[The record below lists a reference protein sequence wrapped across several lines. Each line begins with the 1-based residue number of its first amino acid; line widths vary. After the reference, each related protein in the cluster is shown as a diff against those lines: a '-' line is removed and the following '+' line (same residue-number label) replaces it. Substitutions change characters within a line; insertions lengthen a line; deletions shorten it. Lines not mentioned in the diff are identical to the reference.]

1 MNGSLFKR
9 CGCRHDQATPD
20 GGTTSVRIGQSC
32 PKLKTASGAWN
43 SKHGTW
49 AFQLAIPVPTGA
61 ERVHLRRS
69 GYRTLTAAQS
79 ALNRVVELL
88 ALADDADE
96 PDLCRVQIAELIRPT
111 LKNGRALPDPE
122 EIRTKVKLG
131 QAIDSHLTVAAFLRE
146 WIGGKKDIKTTTRRE
161 YRRQIEQ
168 YLIPLLGG
176 HRLDRLRPAHVQAAF
191 DEIARR
197 SALAA
202 EQNAQRKAVLAETKA
217 AWREHRSKDARAA
230 RALLA
235 TLPGLQSTPSPAALQ
250 RIRACLRSALT
261 DAQKQMLVTLNVA
274 KLVNLDPARRPKA
287 RVWTDARVK
296 LWRETGQQP
305 SPVMVWS
312 TEQTKAFL
320 THARPHPLYPLYLLV
335 FHCGLRRGEAV
346 ALRWADIDFTTGRIE
361 IQQQIIQD
369 GWDVITEP
377 TTKSDAGD
385 RAVIATKPLLRA
397 LAKLK
402 LRQDAHAE
410 TRKAAGEPWANCG
423 LVFVG
428 DDGAPLHPQTAT
440 DEFRRLIISADLPP
454 IRLHDGRH
462 GAATQALAAGVEMK
476 VVSELLGHS
485 STAITA
491 DTYSSVLDE
500 LKRDAADK
508 IAHRLALEDDDE
520 DDTPITLARAA

>member
-9 CGCRHDQATPD
+9 CTCTHDDTIPES
-20 GGTTSVRIGQSC
+20 GTTTRTRVGQSC
-32 PKLKTASGAWN
+32 PKLHTRTGAWN
-43 SKHGTW
+43 PKHGTW
-49 AFQLAIPVPTGA
+49 AFQLAVPTPAGA
-61 ERVHLRRS
+61 DRVHLRRS
-69 GYRTLTAAQS
+69 GYPTLDKAQGV
-79 ALNRVVELL
+79 LNKVGELL

-96 PDLCRVQIAELIRPT
+96 PDLCRVQIADLIRPA
-111 LKNGRALPDPE
+111 LKTGRALPDPE
-122 EIRTKVKLG
+122 EIRQKVKLG
-131 QAIDSHLTVAAFLRE
+131 QTINSHLTVAQFLRE
-146 WIGGKKDIKTTTRRE
+146 WIDGKKDIKTTTRRE

-168 YLIPLLGG
+168 YLIPLLGH

-202 EQNAQRKAVLAETKA
+202 EQNAQRKAVIAETKA
-217 AWREHRSKDARAA
+217 AWREHRSKDARDA
-230 RALLA
+230 RALLK
-235 TLPGLQSTPSPAALQ
+235 TLPGFQATPSPAASQ

-287 RVWTDARVK
+287 RVWTAARVK
-296 LWRETGQQP
+296 VWRETGQLP

-346 ALRWADIDFTTGRIE
+346 ALRWADIDFATGRIE
-361 IQQQIIQD
+361 ISQQIIQD

-377 TTKSDAGD
+377 TTKSEAGD
-385 RAVIATKPLLRA
+385 RAVIATRPLLRA

-402 LRQDAHAE
+402 LRQDTHAE
-410 TRKAAGEPWANCG
+410 ARKAEGLPWANSG

-428 DDGAPLHPQTAT
+428 EDGAPIHPQSAT
-440 DEFRRLIISADLPP
+440 DQFKNLTLTADLPP

-500 LKRDAADK
+500 LKRDATDK
-508 IAHRLALEDDDE
+508 IAARLALEDDDE
-520 DDTPITLARAA
+520 DDTAIALAA

>member
-9 CGCRHDQATPD
+9 CGCRHDQTTPGDGATPAR
-20 GGTTSVRIGQSC
+20 VGQSC

-49 AFQLAIPVPTGA
+49 AFQLAVPVPAGA

-69 GYRTLTAAQS
+69 GYPTLTAAQT
-79 ALNRVVELL
+79 ALHKVVELL

-96 PDLCRVQIAELIRPT
+96 PDLCRLQIAELIRPA
-111 LKNGRALPDPE
+111 LKTGRRLPDAQ
-122 EIRTKVKLG
+122 EIRTKVRLG
-131 QAIDSHLTVAAFLRE
+131 QAIDSHLTVAAFLHT
-146 WIGGKKDIKTTTRRE
+146 WIDGKKDIKTTTRRE

-168 YLIPLLGG
+168 YLIPLLGA
-176 HRLDRLRPAHVQAAF
+176 HRLDRLRPQQVQAAF
-191 DEIARR
+191 DTIAAR
-197 SALAA
+197 STLAA

-217 AWREHRSKDARAA
+217 AWREHRSQDARNA

-235 TLPGLQSTPSPAALQ
+235 TLPGYQTAPSAAAIQ

-287 RVWTDARVK
+287 RVWTENRIKA
-296 LWRETGQQP
+296 WRETGALP

-320 THARPHPLYPLYLLV
+320 AHARPHPLYPLYLLI

-377 TTKSDAGD
+377 TTKSEAGD

-402 LRQDAHAE
+402 LHQDTHAE
-410 TRKAAGEPWANCG
+410 ARKANGLPWANSG
-423 LVFVG
+423 LVFASE
-428 DDGAPLHPQTAT
+428 DGAPLHPQTAT
-440 DEFRRLIISADLPP
+440 DEFKRLSISAGLPP

-520 DDTPITLARAA
+520 DDTAIITLAA

>member
-1 MNGSLFKR
+1 M
-9 CGCRHDQATPD
+9 Q
-20 GGTTSVRIGQSC
+20 IGQSC
-32 PKLKTASGAWN
+32 PKLKTATGAWN
-43 SKHGTW
+43 PKHGTW
-49 AFQLAIPVPTGA
+49 AFQLAVPVPAGA

-69 GYRTLTAAQS
+69 GYRTLTQAQNT
-79 ALNRVVELL
+79 LNRIVELL

-96 PDLCRVQIAELIRPT
+96 PDLCRIQIAELIRPA
-111 LKNGRALPDPE
+111 LKNGRALPDAE
-122 EIRTKVKLG
+122 EVRRKVKLG
-131 QAIDSHLTVAAFLRE
+131 QAIDSHLTVEQFLRE
-146 WIGGKKDIKTTTRRE
+146 WIAGKKDIKTTTRRE

-168 YLIPLLGG
+168 YLIPLLGH
-176 HRLDRLRPAHVQAAF
+176 HRLDRLRPQHVQAAF
-191 DEIARR
+191 DEIAGR

-202 EQNAQRKAVLAETKA
+202 EQNAQRKAVIAETKA
-217 AWREHRSKDARAA
+217 AWREHRSQDARTA

-235 TLPGLQSTPSPAALQ
+235 TLSGFQPTPSPAALQ

-287 RVWTDARVK
+287 RVWTEARIKV
-296 LWRETGQQP
+296 WRETGQLP
-305 SPVMVWS
+305 SPVMVWN

-320 THARPHPLYPLYLLV
+320 AHARPHPLYPLYLLV

-346 ALRWADIDFTTGRIE
+346 ALRWVDIDFATGRIE

-402 LRQDAHAE
+402 LRQDTHAE
-410 TRKAAGEPWANCG
+410 GRKANRLPWANSG
-423 LVFVG
+423 LVFAQ
-428 DDGAPLHPQTAT
+428 DDGTPIHPQTAT
-440 DEFRRLIISADLPP
+440 DEFKRLIISADLPP

-485 STAITA
+485 STTITA

-508 IAHRLALEDDDE
+508 IAGRLALEDDDE
-520 DDTPITLARAA
+520 DDTPITLARTA

>member
-9 CGCRHDQATPD
+9 CGCRHALAAPD
-20 GGTTSVRIGQSC
+20 GATGARIGQTC

-43 SKHGTW
+43 SRHGTW
-49 AFQLAIPVPTGA
+49 AFQLAVPVPAGA

-69 GYRTLTAAQS
+69 GYPTLTAAQT
-79 ALNRVVELL
+79 ALNKVVELL

-96 PDLCRVQIAELIRPT
+96 PDLCRVQIAELIRPA
-111 LKNGRALPDPE
+111 LKSGRRLPEPE
-122 EIRTKVKLG
+122 EIRQKVKLG
-131 QAIDSHLTVAAFLRE
+131 QAIDSHLTVAAFLRT
-146 WIGGKKDIKTTTRRE
+146 WIDGKRDIKTTTRRE

-168 YLIPLLGG
+168 YLIPLLGQ
-176 HRLDRLRPAHVQAAF
+176 HRLDRLRPQHVQTAF
-191 DEIARR
+191 NTIAEH
-197 SALAA
+197 SATAA

-217 AWREHRSKDARAA
+217 AWREHRSQDARAA

-235 TLPGLQSTPSPAALQ
+235 TLPGYQAAPSAAAIQ
-250 RIRACLRSALT
+250 RIRAALRSALT

-287 RVWTDARVK
+287 RVWTENRVHA
-296 LWRETGQQP
+296 WRETGQLP

-346 ALRWADIDFTTGRIE
+346 ALRWADIDFASGRIE

-402 LRQDAHAE
+402 LRQDTHAE
-410 TRKAAGEPWANCG
+410 ARKANGVPWANSG

-428 DDGAPLHPQTAT
+428 EDGAPIHPQTAT
-440 DEFRRLIISADLPP
+440 DEFKRLTISADLPP

-462 GAATQALAAGVEMK
+462 GAATQALAAGVDMK

-520 DDTPITLARAA
+520 DDTPITLVA

>member
-9 CGCRHDQATPD
+9 CGCTRDETTPD
-20 GGTTSVRIGQSC
+20 GSVVHVQIGQTC
-32 PKLKTASGAWN
+32 PKLKTTTGAWN

-49 AFQLAIPVPTGA
+49 AFQLAVPVPAGA

-96 PDLCRVQIAELIRPT
+96 PDLCRIQIAELIRPA
-111 LKNGRALPDPE
+111 LKTARLPDAA
-122 EIRTKVKLG
+122 EIRQKVKLG
-131 QAIDSHLTVAAFLRE
+131 QAIDSHLTVAAFLRA
-146 WIGGKKDIKTTTRRE
+146 WIDGKKDIKTTTRRE

-168 YLIPLLGG
+168 YLTPLLGH
-176 HRLDRLRPAHVQAAF
+176 HRLDRLRPQQVQAAF

-202 EQNAQRKAVLAETKA
+202 EQNAQRKAVIAESKA
-217 AWREHRSKDARAA
+217 AWREHRSQDARNA

-235 TLPGLQSTPSPAALQ
+235 TLPGFQSTPSPAAIQ

-287 RVWTDARVK
+287 RVWTETRVK
-296 LWRETGQQP
+296 AWRETGQLP

-346 ALRWADIDFTTGRIE
+346 ALRWTDIDFTTRRIE

-385 RAVIATKPLLRA
+385 RAVIATRPLLRA

-410 TRKAAGEPWANCG
+410 ACKAAGEPWANSG

-428 DDGAPLHPQTAT
+428 DDGSPIHPQTAT
-440 DEFRRLIISADLPP
+440 DEFKHLTISADLPP

-485 STAITA
+485 STTITA

-508 IAHRLALEDDDE
+508 IAGRLALEDDDE
-520 DDTPITLARAA
+520 DDTPITPAQTA